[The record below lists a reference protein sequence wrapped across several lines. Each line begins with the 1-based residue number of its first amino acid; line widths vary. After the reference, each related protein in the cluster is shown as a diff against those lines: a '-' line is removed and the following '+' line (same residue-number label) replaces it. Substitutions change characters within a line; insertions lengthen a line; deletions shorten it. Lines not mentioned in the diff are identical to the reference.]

1 MVSGRRAF
9 SGETP
14 ADTVSAILHH
24 DPPPVVTA
32 SGPLPGVVE
41 RIVRRCL
48 EKRAE
53 DRFSTAHDLALALE
67 AVLER
72 PVTTPGLTDG
82 EEERS
87 PYPGLSPFTET
98 DAGVF
103 FGREAEVKALW
114 EKLRS
119 RTLLAVIGP
128 SGAGKTSFVRAGVLP
143 ARPEGWAAIACTP
156 GRAPMRALARA
167 LTPELAGTPSWR
179 RCWIR
184 SRGRGGRCRSWP
196 LPSRVCGRGGIGR
209 RNASP
214 ARRTKRSGVWRGRSP
229 STRSRRSSG
238 SGGTGSPWCARCS
251 GI

>member
-32 SGPLPGVVE
+32 SGPLPGVVD

-53 DRFSTAHDLALALE
+53 DRFRTAHDLALALE

-72 PVTTPGLTDG
+72 PVSGPGALK
-82 EEERS
+82 EVEERS
-87 PYPGLSPFTET
+87 PYPGLTAFTEK

-103 FGREAEVKALW
+103 FGREAEVKALR

-119 RTLLAVIGP
+119 RLLLAVIGP
-128 SGAGKTSFVRAGVLP
+128 SGAGKTSFVRAGLP
-143 ARPEGWAAIACTP
+143 PPVR
-156 GRAPMRALARA
+156 
-167 LTPELAGTPSWR
+167 
-179 RCWIR
+179 
-184 SRGRGGRCRSWP
+184 RGGRRS
-196 LPSRVCGRGGIGR
+196 SARRVGR
-209 RNASP
+209 RCVLWPGPWPPSSP
-214 ARRTKRSGVWRGRSP
+214 ETPRP
-229 STRSRRSSG
+229 
-238 SGGTGSPWCARCS
+238 
-251 GI
+251 